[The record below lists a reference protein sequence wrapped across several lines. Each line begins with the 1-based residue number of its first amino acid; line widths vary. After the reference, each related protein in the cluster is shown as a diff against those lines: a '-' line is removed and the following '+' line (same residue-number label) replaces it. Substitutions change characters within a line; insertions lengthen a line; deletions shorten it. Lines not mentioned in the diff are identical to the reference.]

1 MVGPL
6 QRAPGGYT
14 HLFVAIDKFT
24 KWIEAKPVATITA
37 ARAKEFFQD
46 IVVRFGVPNRIIT
59 DNGTQFT
66 GSEFKDWCEEIG
78 IKICYA
84 SVAHPQS
91 NGQVERANDMV
102 LQGVKSRVFDRLK
115 PYAGKWAR
123 ELPSVL
129 WALRT
134 SPSRATGESPFFL
147 TYGSEAVLLTE
158 LEFGSP
164 RVHNFNEKLSE
175 DSCLADLD
183 QLEEAQT
190 SPQYSRLYTSRA
202 YVAITIAMY
211 AAALSPSEIWSFA
224 RSKSVHTNSLQ
235 YGRALTSSLR

>member
-6 QRAPGGYT
+6 QKAPGGYT

-24 KWIEAKPVATITA
+24 KWIEAKPVTTITA
-37 ARAKEFFQD
+37 AKAKEFFQD
-46 IVVRFGVPNRIIT
+46 IVVRFGIPNRIIT
-59 DNGTQFT
+59 NSGTQFT
-66 GSEFKDWCEEIG
+66 GSEFKDWCEELS

-91 NGQVERANDMV
+91 NGQVERANGMV
-102 LQGVKSRVFDRLK
+102 LQDVKSRVFDRLK
-115 PYAGKWAR
+115 PYAGKWVK

-147 TYGSEAVLLTE
+147 TYGSKAVLPTE

-164 RVHNFNEKLSE
+164 RVRNFNEKKSK
-175 DSCLADLD
+175 DSRLEDLD
-183 QLEEAQT
+183 QLEEARDIAT
-190 SPQYSRLYTSRA
+190 SNQPYISRA

-211 AAALSPSEIWSFA
+211 VIALSPPEIWSFE
-224 RSKSVHTNSLQ
+224 RSKSNTNSLQ
-235 YGRALTSSLR
+235 YGSALTSSVK

>member
-1 MVGPL
+1 MPVEELQTIPITWSFAVWGLDMVSPL

-24 KWIEAKPVATITA
+24 KWIEAKPVATITVA
-37 ARAKEFFQD
+37 MAKEFFQD
-46 IVVRFGVPNRIIT
+46 IMVRFGVPNRIIT

-84 SVAHPQS
+84 SD
-91 NGQVERANDMV
+91 GQVERANGMV
-102 LQGVKSRVFDRLK
+102 LQGIKSRVFNRLK

-134 SPSRATGESPFFL
+134 SPSRATGKSP
-147 TYGSEAVLLTE
+147 
-158 LEFGSP
+158 
-164 RVHNFNEKLSE
+164 
-175 DSCLADLD
+175 
-183 QLEEAQT
+183 
-190 SPQYSRLYTSRA
+190 
-202 YVAITIAMY
+202 
-211 AAALSPSEIWSFA
+211 
-224 RSKSVHTNSLQ
+224 
-235 YGRALTSSLR
+235 